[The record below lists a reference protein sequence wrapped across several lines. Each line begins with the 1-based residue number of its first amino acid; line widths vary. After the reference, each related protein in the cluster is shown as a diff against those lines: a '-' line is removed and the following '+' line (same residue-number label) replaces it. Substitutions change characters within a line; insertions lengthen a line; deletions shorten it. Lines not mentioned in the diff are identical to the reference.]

1 METKE
6 FEKIKKKFALN
17 NSYFKNRRPQ
27 DPATPLECLWYL
39 NQHGELPYKED
50 LHKDWAYECF
60 IEYQK
65 RAGVVND
72 QYFTPPHVARDM
84 VSVYFNHADINQ
96 DVTEPFCGYGQIA
109 NALFE
114 KRDANNSYVKY
125 IGIDVSSELL
135 AFNSKQRQGIV
146 NLHTEDVLSISD
158 GLVQNTNFI
167 SNPPYSVK
175 ILTEFLKKLSVWIAP
190 KNVAVLLLPQG
201 FIHKKTKAIQ
211 EAMSKFEVIVENRY
225 DSKTFAH
232 TRVLTEIVVLK
243 LKK

>member
-27 DPATPLECLWYL
+27 DPATPLECLKYFI
-39 NQHGELPYKED
+39 QHNELPYKDGLEPNWEY
-50 LHKDWAYECF
+50 KCF

-72 QYFTPPHVARDM
+72 QYFTPPHVAQDM
-84 VSVYFNHADINQ
+84 VSVFLKHADISQ
-96 DVTEPFCGYGQIA
+96 DITEPFCGYGQIA
-109 NALFE
+109 NAFFANQ
-114 KRDANNSYVKY
+114 DADDFCSLYQC
-125 IGIDVSSELL
+125 IDISSELITFHSTQMPEL
-135 AFNSKQRQGIV
+135 GNFYK
-146 NLHTEDVLSISD
+146 EDVLSVSD

-167 SNPPYSVK
+167 ANPPYSVK

-211 EAMSKFEVIVENRY
+211 ESMSKFDVIIENRY

-232 TRVLTEIVVLK
+232 TKVLTEIVVLK
-243 LKK
+243 LK